1 MPAWQSMHARALQ
14 ASCLAGVEAQGALV
28 SVGLVGAE
36 TKHFVGS
43 PCAKSDAH
51 IEAGFGQV
59 LVPPK
64 LQLLVSASGRVAS
77 PGLRRG
83 AHVLRH
89 SRVAWRP
96 SKCGCGQGRC
106 VLRPRHHRGMGESI
120 GRPLHC
126 VVAKQLRRGGKP
138 NPSFKPT
145 ASGGGLTSR

>member
-1 MPAWQSMHARALQ
+1 MPAWQSMHAHALQ
-14 ASCLAGVEAQGALV
+14 TRCLAGVGPQGALV

-36 TKHFVGS
+36 AMHFIPS
-43 PCAKSDAH
+43 ACAKSDSH
-51 IEAGFGQV
+51 SEAAAGQSFM
-59 LVPPK
+59 PSK

-77 PGLRRG
+77 PGLRGG

-120 GRPLHC
+120 GLPLHC